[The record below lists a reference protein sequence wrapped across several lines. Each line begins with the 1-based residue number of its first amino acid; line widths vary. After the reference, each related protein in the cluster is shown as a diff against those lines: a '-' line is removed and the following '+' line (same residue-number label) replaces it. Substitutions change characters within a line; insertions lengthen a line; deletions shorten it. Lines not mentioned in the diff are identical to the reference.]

1 MCTLFAY
8 GHRLRVLLV
17 TVLDDGDAALG
28 RIARII
34 NFSETLI
41 SKTADLRP
49 LVGPDSVGLH
59 EAAGGMGAVGGKLQ
73 KTILFCRSTT
83 LAPISKP
90 SRMSRQISGSF
101 KGGMTFAKQY
111 CYLSIGRTAA
121 NFRWGRAA
129 KPGFWAENARKAGF
143 AMFWAG
149 WHFMASP
156 VARECHLQNSARRL
170 IFPVS
175 SSGGGLPGRLDLERD
190 SRRSLFL

>member
-1 MCTLFAY
+1 
-8 GHRLRVLLV
+8 
-17 TVLDDGDAALG
+17 
-28 RIARII
+28 
-34 NFSETLI
+34 LI
-41 SKTADLRP
+41 SKAADLRP
-49 LVGPDSVGLH
+49 LVGPDSLGLH

-73 KTILFCRSTT
+73 KTILFCRSST
-83 LAPISKP
+83 LTPISRP
-90 SRMSRQISGSF
+90 SRMSRQISGS
-101 KGGMTFAKQY
+101 
-111 CYLSIGRTAA
+111 LEGRHEVCERVLL
-121 NFRWGRAA
+121 FIHRQDGRLLQMGRAA

-149 WHFMASP
+149 WHFRASP